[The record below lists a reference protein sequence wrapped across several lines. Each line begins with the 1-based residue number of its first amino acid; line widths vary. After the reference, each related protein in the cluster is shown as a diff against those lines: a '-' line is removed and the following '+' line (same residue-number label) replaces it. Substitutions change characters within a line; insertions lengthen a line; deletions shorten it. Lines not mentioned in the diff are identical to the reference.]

1 MLLVQLD
8 GRRLCP
14 QTPRPHPANRDPDT
28 PRSSGSSLYGEQRKT
43 AGAKSPGSIPSGGW
57 SGERRPLLGLDPFGL
72 LGEPEPFAPKVV
84 IARPKIWAARFM
96 SSLQRQRGLVAIPLR
111 LLSTAWEMNAV
122 PKVVPAF
129 L

>member
-14 QTPRPHPANRDPDT
+14 PNPKTPSGNRDPDT

-57 SGERRPLLGLDPFGL
+57 CCERRPLLGLDPFGL
-72 LGEPEPFAPKVV
+72 LGEPEPFAPEIV
-84 IARPKIWAARFM
+84 IARPQIGTAGFM

-111 LLSTAWEMNAV
+111 SRQHG
-122 PKVVPAF
+122 K
-129 L
+129 

>member
-14 QTPRPHPANRDPDT
+14 PNPKTPSGNRDPDT

-72 LGEPEPFAPKVV
+72 LRWPKPFAPEVV
-84 IARPKIWAARFM
+84 IARPQIWAARFV
-96 SSLQRQRGLVAIPLR
+96 SSLQRQGGLFAIPLR
-111 LLSTAWEMNAV
+111 SRQHGN
-122 PKVVPAF
+122 
-129 L
+129 